1 MILLYNIIY
10 VLTWSL
16 TCFSHQVDIIEN
28 YYYELSCTQFYCKH
42 PQFPFQN
49 IVQMSKLTKK
59 SVLQLCLLN
68 DAAMNLLK
76 ILNKNLKCRLI
87 IHDPDSD
94 FYMFTKTKMHYSD
107 CERSIYIFIFI
118 GSIEHCDQHL
128 CACLLTRVTRRH
140 VSVTWLWRGHGDSV
154 TAAHSNPSPSGG
166 MFAANQVKIITV
178 LRDISMF
185 FSKPYPIF

>member
-1 MILLYNIIY
+1 
-10 VLTWSL
+10 
-16 TCFSHQVDIIEN
+16 
-28 YYYELSCTQFYCKH
+28 
-42 PQFPFQN
+42 
-49 IVQMSKLTKK
+49 
-59 SVLQLCLLN
+59 
-68 DAAMNLLK
+68 MNLLK
-76 ILNKNLKCRLI
+76 ILNKNLKCWFI

-94 FYMFTKTKMHYSD
+94 FYMLTKTKMHYSD
-107 CERSIYIFIFI
+107 CERSISIFIFI

-178 LRDISMF
+178 LRDVIYLC
-185 FSKPYPIF
+185 FSVNHIQYSSVYLLSNHNNIE